1 MPIIDIHVYM
11 GIYYIGIIIYAYNR
25 HFAYIGINVYIGMNA
40 YIIGIYADIG
50 IYTF

>member
-1 MPIIDIHVYM
+1 MPTY
-11 GIYYIGIIIYAYNR
+11 R
-25 HFAYIGINVYIGMNA
+25 HFANLGINVYIGMNA